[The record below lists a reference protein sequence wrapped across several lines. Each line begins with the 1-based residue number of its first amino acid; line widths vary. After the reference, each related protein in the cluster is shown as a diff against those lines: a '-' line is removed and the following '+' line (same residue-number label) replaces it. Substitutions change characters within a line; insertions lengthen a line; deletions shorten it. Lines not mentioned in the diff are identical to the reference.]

1 MNKII
6 EQITSKINNLPK
18 STLQALI
25 GAVVAAVIVVFA
37 VVFFMGGPSTPQEQF
52 KETIKTVVSTD
63 KYLDKMASGFKFSN
77 SKKELLKNHYKE
89 LFDDEMID
97 YLTKELDKKGL
108 FANKKE
114 NKNQSLWLATSMQIF
129 NALSLQGLRR
139 LTPEDREKSMVFNRY
154 LVKTLSPRDCKMF
167 VNGDRRLFA
176 STSFQS
182 GSARAFEKMTD
193 EEYAGY
199 LSSLRNAFKAEIRDN
214 PKRVEVTEGQKEKIQ
229 ALLSDAIDE
238 ELNKQPAG
246 LKARLQ
252 RAADDLDRANP
263 VDACKFGRI
272 IYDAAASITNPEDR
286 DLVNKILLT
295 D

>member
-6 EQITSKINNLPK
+6 EQITSKLNNLPK

-63 KYLDKMASGFKFSN
+63 KYLDKMASGFKFSK

-114 NKNQSLWLATSMQIF
+114 NKNQSLWLSTSMQIF

-139 LTPEDREKSMVFNRY
+139 LTPDDREKSMVFNG
-154 LVKTLSPRDCKMF
+154 VDPLS
-167 VNGDRRLFA
+167 
-176 STSFQS
+176 
-182 GSARAFEKMTD
+182 
-193 EEYAGY
+193 
-199 LSSLRNAFKAEIRDN
+199 
-214 PKRVEVTEGQKEKIQ
+214 
-229 ALLSDAIDE
+229 
-238 ELNKQPAG
+238 
-246 LKARLQ
+246 
-252 RAADDLDRANP
+252 
-263 VDACKFGRI
+263 
-272 IYDAAASITNPEDR
+272 
-286 DLVNKILLT
+286 
-295 D
+295 

>member
-6 EQITSKINNLPK
+6 EQITSKLNNLPK

-52 KETIKTVVSTD
+52 KDTIKTVVSTD

-139 LTPEDREKSMVFNRY
+139 LTPEDREKGMVFNRY

-176 STSFQS
+176 SSSFQS

-238 ELNKQPAG
+238 ELNKQPSG

-252 RAADDLDRANP
+252 RSADDLDRANP

-272 IYDAAASITNPEDR
+272 IYDAASITNPEDR